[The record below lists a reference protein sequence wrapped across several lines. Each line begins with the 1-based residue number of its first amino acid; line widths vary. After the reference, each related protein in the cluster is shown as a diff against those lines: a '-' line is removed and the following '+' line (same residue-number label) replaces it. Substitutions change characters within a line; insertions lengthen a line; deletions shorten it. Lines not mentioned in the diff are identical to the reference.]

1 MSFDSGADY
10 TLEIDFYI
18 FTVGGMK
25 NALKILYNSSSLCY
39 EDIDLLAENVI
50 QRMDG
55 VGFQLRDIEYIG
67 LKDLAIDTFGILRK
81 IHSNPN
87 RMMYE
92 FHEKFNRYMYGTIDD
107 DSPVAS
113 PVRSPMIREV
123 EEVRVP
129 KIMKK
134 APRNH

>member
-1 MSFDSGADY
+1 MSFNSGADY
-10 TLEIDFYI
+10 TLEIDFDI

-25 NALKILYNSSSLCY
+25 DVLKILYNSSSFCY

-50 QRMDG
+50 QRMDYVG
-55 VGFQLRDIEYIG
+55 VQLRDWTYIG

-81 IHSNPN
+81 IHRSPN

-92 FHEKFNRYMYGTIDD
+92 FHEKFNRYMYGTIND

-134 APRNH
+134 APRRR

>member
-10 TLEIDFYI
+10 TLEIDYDI
-18 FTVGGMK
+18 FTVEGMK
-25 NALKILYNSSSLCY
+25 NVLKILYNSSSFCY
-39 EDIDLLAENVI
+39 EDIDLLGENVI

-55 VGFQLRDIEYIG
+55 IGNQLRDIENIG
-67 LKDLAIDTFGILRK
+67 LKDLAIETFDVLRK
-81 IHSNPN
+81 IHRTPN

-92 FHEKFNRYMYGTIDD
+92 FHEKFNRYMFGTIDA

-113 PVRSPMIREV
+113 PVRSPIIREV
-123 EEVRVP
+123 EEVKAP

-134 APRNH
+134 APRRR